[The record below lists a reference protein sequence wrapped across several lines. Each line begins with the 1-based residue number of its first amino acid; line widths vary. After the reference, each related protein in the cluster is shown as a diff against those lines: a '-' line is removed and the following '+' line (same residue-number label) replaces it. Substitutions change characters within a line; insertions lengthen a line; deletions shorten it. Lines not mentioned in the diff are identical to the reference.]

1 MKEILYMIEG
11 ILSEASDDELTSYN
25 EGYLMVKESLA
36 LEENE
41 NKLVMKAMG
50 VLVAATEAG
59 IFDE

>member
-1 MKEILYMIEG
+1 MKEIIYMIKG
-11 ILSEASDDELTSYN
+11 ILSEASDEELTSYN

-36 LEENE
+36 LEEDE
-41 NKLVMKAMG
+41 DKLIMKAMG

>member
-1 MKEILYMIEG
+1 MKEIIYMIKG

-36 LEENE
+36 LEEDE
-41 NKLVMKAMG
+41 DKIIMKAMG

>member
-1 MKEILYMIEG
+1 MKEIIYMIKG

-36 LEENE
+36 LEEDE
-41 NKLVMKAMG
+41 DKLIMKAMG